1 MKIDLNHGWLPFVW
15 PDLKFIRIAK
25 TASLLSIQFVLLQKS
40 SYPTPQILPYTALPF
55 HHQNPRVSACARK
68 ICKLS
73 EIDNLYRPFAPCEC
87 TWLTTPP
94 RSQLVLANSVETV
107 CALCCGGGWVILARG
122 LGATNIF
129 ALSTRL
135 LFRAL
140 SLSTGRFKGTAL
152 LNWTRR
158 HHWRWLHHWQL
169 KQIFFKGSS
178 VVAVVLC
185 TDQNRSIFYEDFVFC
200 FILWHT
206 HNSSPNTQRIEC
218 GIELWQSRRRWRRQI
233 DDSALLLCCT
243 QYIRW
248 LKLRTGT
255 SMYNYY
261 SRGSTSSS
269 PPRS

>member
-1 MKIDLNHGWLPFVW
+1 MKIDLNYGWFPFVW

-40 SYPTPQILPYTALPF
+40 SYPTLQIPPYTALPF

-140 SLSTGRFKGTAL
+140 SLSRRGGSREPLNSIGPDDITDFDCTTG
-152 LNWTRR
+152 NWN
-158 HHWRWLHHWQL
+158 
-169 KQIFFKGSS
+169 KSS
-178 VVAVVLC
+178 SRVL
-185 TDQNRSIFYEDFVFC
+185 
-200 FILWHT
+200 
-206 HNSSPNTQRIEC
+206 P
-218 GIELWQSRRRWRRQI
+218 
-233 DDSALLLCCT
+233 LLL
-243 QYIRW
+243 
-248 LKLRTGT
+248 
-255 SMYNYY
+255 
-261 SRGSTSSS
+261 
-269 PPRS
+269 